1 MYNPDFDCHCLQDPL
16 FQFYSNAFRELISKA
31 SKKVTTINT
40 TEGGAIFGKD
50 ILSMKFIEFLEKYS
64 RFLINVLMYF
74 VDMLFSKKIK
84 RFRMFL

>member
-64 RFLINVLMYF
+64 
-74 VDMLFSKKIK
+74 
-84 RFRMFL
+84 